1 MNKKVLQKLFIA
13 LLAIFCLTLVFF
25 FFKDIMFD
33 LIKYEK
39 ENNEAAINA
48 LLKDRGIMG
57 MAIIVAIQAL
67 QMLVVFI
74 PAEFI
79 QVATGISFPWYISI
93 LILDLGVFIGASLIY
108 ILVNLLKF
116 DHSMF
121 NKATDKINNFVKR
134 DKKQKRTIQSLM
146 YLLFFLPIVPF
157 GAVCYFGSSSKISYR
172 RYILTCVTGVI
183 PSILSSLLLGNLL
196 AFFLSSG
203 LSIGWLILI
212 VIVGIILLFA
222 LTWTLVTKLYFKK
235 AAGTPN
241 YYYYRVLLFLFKLA
255 VRSKATTSFDRKK
268 LEGIDGPFIL
278 LSNHGSFFDV
288 YFLSK
293 LVYPH
298 RMSFIMNRY
307 YFKNKF
313 FRHVFHKIGA
323 IPKKLFSPDIETIRL
338 TMKSIKDGF
347 PVLMCPE
354 GRLSVDGTNYYI
366 TKETGK
372 LLKRLKVPVVIAT
385 INGAYLTNPK
395 WRKKR
400 IRGHV
405 HTEVKH
411 VITAQDI
418 ENHSVEELNE
428 IINNNIAYNDFDY
441 ARKTNQVYKSKDKML
456 GAETILY
463 HCPKCHK
470 EYVLESNHNKL
481 RCKECGFEVEVMDNY
496 SFKGN
501 ELQIKDFSDYYRRIV
516 KYEEEK
522 INKHG
527 VYLETDVKVKRYNFK
542 NHEYEVPGTGK
553 CILTKE
559 SFTFEGMVDKKEV
572 KFTIPMVELRALAFS
587 ANEEF
592 ECYYDDELYYFYPT
606 ENKLQCVKWALIVDI
621 LNKEED

>member
-1 MNKKVLQKLFIA
+1 MKKKVIQKTFIFI
-13 LLAIFCLTLVFF
+13 LAAVCLTLVFF
-25 FFKDIMFD
+25 FFKDIMFN

-39 ENNEAAINA
+39 ENNQAAINA
-48 LLKDRGIMG
+48 LLKDKGLAGMG
-57 MAIIVAIQAL
+57 TVVAIQAL

-79 QVATGISFPWYISI
+79 QVATGISFPWYISV
-93 LILDLGVFIGASLIY
+93 LILDLGVFVGASLIY
-108 ILVNLLKF
+108 MLVNLLKF

-121 NKATDKINNFVKR
+121 TGATNKINNFVKR

-146 YLLFFLPIVPF
+146 YLLFLMPIIPF
-157 GAVCYFGSSSKISYR
+157 GAICYFGASSKISYR
-172 RYILTCVTGVI
+172 RYIITCVTGVI
-183 PSILSSLLLGNLL
+183 PSILSSLLLGNVL
-196 AFFLSSG
+196 AIFLSTG
-203 LSIGWLILI
+203 ISIGWLILI
-212 VIVGIILLFA
+212 IIGGIILLFA
-222 LTWTLVTKLYFKK
+222 ITWIIVTKLYFKK
-235 AAGTPN
+235 AAGTPK
-241 YYYYRVLLFLFKLA
+241 YYYYRVLMFVFKIL

-268 LEGIDGPFIL
+268 IEGLNEPFIL

-288 YFLSK
+288 YFLTK

-298 RMSFIMNRY
+298 RLSFILNRY

-313 FRHVFHKIGA
+313 SRHVFSKIGA

-338 TMKSIKDGF
+338 TMKSIKEGF

-400 IRGHV
+400 IKGHV

-411 VITAQDI
+411 VITKEDI
-418 ENHSVEELNE
+418 ENFSVEELNK
-428 IINNNIAYNDFDY
+428 IINDNISYNDFDY
-441 ARKTNQVYKSKDKML
+441 ARRTNQVYKSKDKMV
-456 GAETILY
+456 GAETVL
-463 HCPKCHK
+463 HRCPKCHK
-470 EYVLESNHNKL
+470 EYTLKSSHNKL
-481 RCKECGFEVEVMDNY
+481 MCTECGFKVEVMDNY

-501 ELQIKDFSDYYRRIV
+501 ELKIKDLSDYYRRIF
-516 KYEEEK
+516 KYEEEQIEK
-522 INKHG
+522 NG
-527 VYLETDVKVKRYNFK
+527 VYLETPVKVKKFNFK
-542 NHEYEVPGTGK
+542 TNKYDIPGAGK

-559 SFTFEGMVDKKEV
+559 AFTFEGIVDKQEC
-572 KFTIPMVELRALAFS
+572 KFSIPVQELRAFAFT

-606 ENKLQCVKWALIVDI
+606 ENKLQCVKWAQIVDI
-621 LNKEED
+621 LNKEEE